1 MNDPV
6 PDLIIIAVKN
16 FYIHFRIIFP
26 EKMNHI
32 RHPQSSDAGKTTD
45 PQFPLNLIVDI
56 EGGLAQL
63 VFLVDHFLNVRDEAG
78 TVVSEADTPFNP
90 GKKLHTQFFLQ
101 SRHHLADAGLGI
113 IQCFRRLGEA
123 SRFTYF

>member
-78 TVVSEADTPFNP
+78 TVV
-90 GKKLHTQFFLQ
+90 
-101 SRHHLADAGLGI
+101 
-113 IQCFRRLGEA
+113 GEA
-123 SRFTYF
+123 VAEGEIPQIRYENYCLLYDELKNQRKY